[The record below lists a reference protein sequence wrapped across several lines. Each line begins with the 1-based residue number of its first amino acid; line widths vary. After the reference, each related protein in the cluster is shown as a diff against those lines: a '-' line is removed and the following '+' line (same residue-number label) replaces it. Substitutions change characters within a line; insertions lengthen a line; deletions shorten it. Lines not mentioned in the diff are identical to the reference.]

1 MTIRSTPLLVSA
13 LIVTLAGLGT
23 IAPAAADAPATG
35 PIHLDNVDIVPWT
48 EGLGAGGISVTFT
61 NANTVTARRILFD
74 LIAGSK
80 IIGRYDDAGS
90 FAPGTRV
97 KHGFVNW
104 HAEPSQTLAIERVSF
119 SDGSSWAHGEMVPAP
134 DATH

>member
-13 LIVTLAGLGT
+13 LIVTLAGLAT

-80 IIGRYDDAGS
+80 IIRGS
-90 FAPGTRV
+90 STGSSIGT
-97 KHGFVNW
+97 
-104 HAEPSQTLAIERVSF
+104 PSQVKPLR
-119 SDGSSWAHGEMVPAP
+119 SSGFLFPMARPGRTAKWCRHPTRRIRGAAHIYCI
-134 DATH
+134 